1 MPSLAPYTP
10 ALGIATPTSL
20 TLAWLATALLPPHAA
35 ARVNFL
41 AVMPNIWTALAT

>member
-20 TLAWLATALLPPHAA
+20 ALAWLATVLLPPHAA
-35 ARVNFL
+35 ARGNFTNTML
-41 AVMPNIWTALAT
+41 NF